1 MDKTTAERIA
11 KRFVA
16 LPLEQRRQV
25 LDKMS
30 ASGQSF
36 KLLPIAATRHEVARI
51 PLSYAQQRLMFLWQ
65 LEPTSAFYN
74 VPMAVRLE
82 GELDVAAMA
91 KALELLV
98 QRHET
103 LRTRLVMEEGECYQ
117 QILDQSPVALAQ
129 VKVAA
134 ADLDTLVRDELRRPF
149 DLFNEPLLRVKLFQ
163 VDPSHHVLTVCMHHI
178 ISDGWSS
185 ELMVQTFVSFY
196 DALVAGQ
203 PVNPEPLAIQYADYA
218 IWQRAWLEAGE
229 GERQLQYWQAQ
240 LGSEQPLLDL
250 PLDFPRP
257 AQPSY
262 QGAVVRADLPPAL
275 SSALR
280 SLAQSK
286 GQTVFM
292 VLLGALAVVLSR
304 YSGQDDIR
312 IGVPNAGRNRKDL
325 EGLIGFFINTQ
336 VLRVQVDEQAT
347 FDSLLEQVRQVVA
360 EAQSH
365 QELPF
370 EQLVDA
376 LAPERNL
383 SHNPLFQF
391 KLNQN
396 VAGEAAGSEQSKTLS
411 GLSVEEYPLSG
422 ADARF
427 DLAFDF
433 TDSGEQIQAYFTYA
447 TDLFKASTIERM
459 VGALHA
465 LLQRLVDTPSSRLLA
480 HTEGQRAL
488 LPGEQAEFPCE
499 DVLALWRQAVQG
511 AGERP
516 AVRAG
521 AQQLSYSELD
531 RQSNQLA
538 HHLQTLGVAPG
549 DLVALCQERSVEWV
563 ISLLA
568 VLKVGAAFLPL
579 DSAQPVERLAQL
591 VGDSGAVLLLQDP
604 QVALSGLEACPAMP
618 FDADAW
624 RHCPNSPLDTAVVPA
639 QPAYVIYTSG
649 STGQPKGVVVAHGT
663 LANYVQG
670 IEQRLQLPAGAS
682 MAMVSTVA
690 ADLGHTVLFGAL
702 AGGRL
707 LHLLSREHAFDP
719 DAFAGYMAE
728 HQVDV
733 LKIVPS
739 HLQGLLQAS
748 EPQKVLP
755 RQLLIVGGE
764 ACPWSLVEK
773 VAQLRPDCRL
783 VNHYGPTETT
793 VGILS
798 HEVTELE
805 PGTRTVP
812 VGKPLP
818 NSHVCLLDSALNPVA
833 ERVAGELYLGGKG
846 VAQGYLG
853 RPAMTAERFVPDP
866 TGQGTRLYRAGD
878 RARLQQGK
886 VEFLGRADEQVKIRG
901 YRVEPGEIGELLR
914 GLPGVQDAVVVPMA
928 LEGDPDRLQ
937 LLAYVVAP
945 ASSATELLSQ
955 LQARLP
961 DYMVPAHLVLLECL
975 PLTAN
980 GKLDKR
986 ALPKPEIASKAYV
999 APVGEIEEKLAAIWA
1014 DVLKLEQVG
1023 TGDNF
1028 FELGGDSILS
1038 LQIIAR
1044 AKRQGIKLSPKQLF
1058 EKQTIAALAQVAK
1071 LVQDKPKPAAVAT
1084 PEAGG
1089 AIALLPIQARF
1100 FDTAIEQR
1108 HHWNQAVLLTP
1119 LQRLQPKALDQALT
1133 TVLNEHEALRLSF
1146 TCNDRQWHV
1155 EPRRQAIEALLQ
1167 VVTLNQPSA
1176 LEAHATQIQA
1186 SLSLERGELVRA
1198 VLFELPG
1205 GQQRLLLAIHHLVVD
1220 GVSWRI
1226 LLEDLQSAYQQ
1237 ASQGQPIS
1245 LAGRSASCRQWAQ
1258 RLTEYARSDALLAER
1273 SYWLQALSEEDAQF
1287 PCDTPGAAATLREA
1301 AHASSRLDKAL
1312 THKLL
1317 KVAPAAY
1324 RTQVNDL
1331 LLTALARVLCQW
1343 SGQPAVSIQLE
1354 GHGREDLFDDLDLSR
1369 TVGWFTSLFPVRLS
1383 PQGSVGDSIKRI
1395 KQQLW
1400 QVPNK
1405 GIGYGVLRYLGDAEF
1420 ARQLAD
1426 VAQPRVTF
1434 NYLGQFD
1441 GSFSEDSGALFVP
1454 AGESAGRSQGEDAP
1468 LGNWLSV
1475 NGQVYD
1481 GELRLDWTYSRE
1493 MYRAETIQG
1502 LARAL
1507 EQALEEVI
1515 MHCLE
1520 DGAQGVT
1527 PADFPLA
1534 GLSQAQLDRLP
1545 VAARDIEDIYPLSP
1559 MQEGLLM
1566 HTLLEPGSGIYLMQ
1580 YCYQVDHAIDI
1591 DAFNQA
1597 WKTVIARHDVLR
1609 TSFCWDLG
1617 ERMVQ
1622 IVHRRTEPA
1631 LRVLDWRHLSPAEYE
1646 PALQAELEQEL
1657 QRGFAMDK
1665 EVPFRLRLIQL
1676 AADRFG
1682 FVFSNHHVLLDAWCR
1697 MGVVDEFFKV
1707 YQGLLG
1713 GQTVHLPTP
1722 PRYRDFIA
1730 WLQRWDRD
1738 ASRGFWRQELA
1749 GFERPTALPFDR
1761 APSREQAQGSVADQ
1775 LVYLSREQ
1783 SAQLAQRAQAAQ
1795 LTVNT
1800 LVQGAWALLLQR
1812 YSGDRD
1818 VLFGVTVAGR
1828 PVEFP
1833 EMQTTVGLFINSI
1846 PLRVKLPGAQA
1857 GLSAKA
1863 WLKSLLEYNLNLR
1876 EHEHLPLVDIQA
1888 CSEIGSGQA
1897 LFDSLFVFEN
1907 APVESSVGAQASSM
1921 KVKAGSSRTHTNYP
1935 ITVVVYPG
1943 EVLGLHLSYDQR
1955 LFDGDT
1961 IAVLLADFQA
1971 LLLALSE
1978 QLDADFHQVAARLQE
1993 QARVTP
1999 EALPQALQQGYARLF
2014 DATVARVPQ
2023 LPAARCSGRQW
2034 SYEELDVQASRL
2046 ALRLQAAGV
2055 GADGLVAVLGER
2067 DLSLLG
2073 MIVGVFKAGAGYL
2086 SLDPSLPLRRLSE
2099 VLGLSGAA
2107 LLVCDQRC
2115 APLAQALL
2123 AELDQPPALLVW
2135 EQVQTLASRAPLK
2148 PLPEAAGKLLAY
2160 VIFTSGST
2168 GVPKGVMVEQA
2179 GMLNNQLSKLPYL
2192 GLQEHDVIAQTAS
2205 QSFDICVWQLLTA
2218 ALRGCRVEIF
2228 PDAVAQDPQALLQQV
2243 EATGVT
2249 VLECVPAMIQA
2260 MLELPARALP
2270 NLRYLLTTGEA
2281 MPPALARRWRER
2293 YPQIELVNA
2302 YGPAECSDDVA
2313 LYRVLDDAPSVHLPI
2328 GTATDHNRLYVLND
2342 LLEPMPARATGE
2354 LHVAGVGVG
2363 RGYLGDPVRTALSF
2377 VPDPFSHSPGERL
2390 YRTGDLARVRADGQ
2404 VLEYVGRAD
2413 FQVKIRGYRIELGEI
2428 ESRLLAHEA
2437 VHSAVVVDVQVAGSK
2452 QLVAYWVP
2460 RQVSAQ
2466 AMELRAVLAEHLRS
2480 SLPGYMVPGLWVMLD
2495 SLPLT
2500 ANGKLDRKALPAPD
2514 ASTSQ
2519 QQYQAPVT
2527 AVQQQ
2532 LAQIWSEVLGVERIG
2547 LDDDFFELGGHSL
2560 LVVQV
2565 VARVGNQM
2573 NTEVSLRELF
2583 EQPTLAAF
2591 SEVVAAR
2598 QGHGE
2603 SIQDELAKSLAA
2615 LKRLT
2620 AEEIDELTL

>member
-1 MDKTTAERIA
+1 MDQTTAQRIA

-25 LDKMS
+25 LDKMT

-36 KLLPIAATRHEVARI
+36 RLLPIAASRHEVARI

-74 VPMAVRLE
+74 VPMAVRLH
-82 GELDVAAMA
+82 GQLDLVAMA
-91 KALELLV
+91 RALELLV

-103 LRTRLVMEEGECYQ
+103 LRTQLVMEEGECYQ
-117 QILDQSPVALAQ
+117 QVLEHSQ
-129 VKVAA
+129 VQLQCVEVAA
-134 ADLDTLVRDELRRPF
+134 SDLDAQVRDELRRPF
-149 DLFNEPLLRVKLFQ
+149 DLFGEPLLRVRLLR
-163 VDPSHHVLTVCMHHI
+163 VAGNEHVLTVCMHHI

-185 ELMVQTFVSFY
+185 ELMVQTFVSYY

-203 PVNPEPLAIQYADYA
+203 AVTHQPLPIQYADYA

-229 GERQLQYWQAQ
+229 GERQLKYWQAQ
-240 LGSEQPLLDL
+240 LGDEQPLLDL

-262 QGAVVRADLPPAL
+262 QGAVVRADLSAAL

-280 SLAQSK
+280 SLAQAK
-286 GQTVFM
+286 GQTLFM
-292 VLLGALAVVLSR
+292 VLLGALSVVLSR
-304 YSGQDDIR
+304 HSGQADIR

-336 VLRVQVDEQAT
+336 VMRVQVDEQST
-347 FDSLLEQVRQVVA
+347 FEGLLAQVRQVVA
-360 EAQSH
+360 DAQSH

-396 VAGEAAGSEQSKTLS
+396 VAGEAAGAEQRKTLS

-433 TDSGEQIQAYFTYA
+433 TDSAEGIQAYFTYA
-447 TDLFKASTIERM
+447 TDLFKASTVERM
-459 VGALHA
+459 TCALHE
-465 LLQRLVDTPSSRLLA
+465 LLQRVVEAPASRLLEHA
-480 HTEGQRAL
+480 GSVTSTLH
-488 LPGEQAEFPCE
+488 GERLGFPCQ
-499 DVLALWRQAVQG
+499 DFLGLWRQTLSTA
-511 AGERP
+511 AERP

-521 AQQLSYSELD
+521 DQQLSYAELD
-531 RQSNQLA
+531 RRSNQLA
-538 HHLQTLGVAPG
+538 RHLQSHGVAPG
-549 DLVALCQERSVEWV
+549 ALVALCQERSIEWLT
-563 ISLLA
+563 SLLA

-591 VGDSGAVLLLQDP
+591 VSDSRAVL
-604 QVALSGLEACPAMP
+604 VLSAPEVLPAGFDACPVLV
-618 FDADAW
+618 FDRAAWQHCADT
-624 RHCPNSPLDTAVVPA
+624 PLATVVTPA
-639 QPAYVIYTSG
+639 QAAYVIYTSG
-649 STGQPKGVVVAHGT
+649 STGQPKGVVVAHGM
-663 LANYVQG
+663 LANYLQG
-670 IEQRLQLPAGAS
+670 VVQRLQLPAEAS

-702 AGGRL
+702 ASGRL
-707 LHLLSREHAFDP
+707 LHLMSREHAFDP
-719 DAFAGYMAE
+719 DGFASYMAE

-748 EPQKVLP
+748 DPARVLP

-764 ACPWSLVEK
+764 ACPWSLLEK
-773 VAQLRPDCRL
+773 VRQLRPECRI

-798 HEVTELE
+798 HEVLALE
-805 PGTRTVP
+805 PGARSVP
-812 VGKPLP
+812 VGEPLA
-818 NSHVCLLDSALNPVA
+818 NSHVCLLDGGLNPVA
-833 ERVAGELYLGGKG
+833 ERVAGELYLGGQG

-853 RPAMTAERFVPDP
+853 RPGMTAERFVPDP
-866 TGQGTRLYRAGD
+866 SGNGMRLYRAGD
-878 RARLQQGK
+878 RARLDQGK
-886 VEFLGRADEQVKIRG
+886 VEFLGRADDQVKIRG
-901 YRVEPGEIGELLR
+901 YRVEPGEVGELLR
-914 GLPGVQDAVVVPMA
+914 GLPGVQDAVVLPLA
-928 LEGDPDRLQ
+928 LDSDPERLQ
-937 LLAYVVAP
+937 LVAYCVA
-945 ASSATELLSQ
+945 AEDQTGLLSQ

-961 DYMVPAHLVLLECL
+961 DYMVPAHVMLLERL

-986 ALPKPEIASKAYV
+986 ALPKPEIASKAYM

-1044 AKRQGIKLSPKQLF
+1044 AKRQGIKLTPKQLF

-1071 LVQDKPKPAAVAT
+1071 LIEAKPQAVAQ
-1084 PEAGG
+1084 PQEGG
-1089 AIALLPIQARF
+1089 AVALLPIQSRF
-1100 FDTAIEQR
+1100 FETAIEQR
-1108 HHWNQAVLLTP
+1108 HHWNQSVLLKP
-1119 LQRLQPKALDQALT
+1119 LQTLQPVALDQAL
-1133 TVLNEHEALRLSF
+1133 VALLGEHEALRLAF
-1146 TCNDRQWHV
+1146 TQHAGQWQA
-1155 EPRRQAIEALLQ
+1155 ETRRQPVEAVLQ
-1167 VVTLNQPSA
+1167 VVTLGTPAA
-1176 LEAHATQIQA
+1176 LESTA
-1186 SLSLERGELVRA
+1186 SEVQGSLDLARGELVKA

-1205 GQQRLLLAIHHLVVD
+1205 GQQRLLLAVHHLVVD
-1220 GVSWRI
+1220 GVSWRV
-1226 LLEDLQSAYQQ
+1226 LLDDLQLAYQQ
-1237 ASQGQPIS
+1237 ASQGQPII
-1245 LAGRSASCRQWAQ
+1245 LPARSASLRQWAQ
-1258 RLTEYARSDALLAER
+1258 QLNQHAHSAALLAER
-1273 SYWLQALSEEDAQF
+1273 DYWLQAAQPGSEL
-1287 PCDTPGAAATLREA
+1287 PCDNRQGRATLREA
-1301 AHASSRLDKAL
+1301 AHASTRLDKAL

-1343 SGQPAVSIQLE
+1343 SGQPSVSIQLE
-1354 GHGREDLFDDLDLSR
+1354 GHGREDLFEDLDLSR
-1369 TVGWFTSLFPVRLS
+1369 TVGWFTSLFPVQLA
-1383 PQGSVGDSIKRI
+1383 PQAGVGDSIKQI
-1395 KQQLW
+1395 KQQLA

-1405 GIGYGVLRYLGDAEF
+1405 GIGYGVLRYLGDADF
-1420 ARQLAD
+1420 ARQLA
-1426 VAQPRVTF
+1426 ALPQPRVTF

-1441 GSFSEDSGALFVP
+1441 ANFNEQAGALLVP
-1454 AGESAGRSQGEDAP
+1454 CAESAGRNQGEDAP
-1468 LGNWLSV
+1468 LGNWLSID
-1475 NGQVYD
+1475 GQVYA
-1481 GELRLDWTYSRE
+1481 GELRLGWTYSRE
-1493 MYRAETIQG
+1493 MYHEQTIQT
-1502 LARAL
+1502 LAMAF
-1507 EQALEEVI
+1507 EQALREVI
-1515 MHCLE
+1515 EHCL
-1520 DGAQGVT
+1520 DDDAQGVT
-1527 PADFPLA
+1527 PSDFPLA

-1566 HTLLEPGSGIYLMQ
+1566 HTLLEPGTGIYLMQ
-1580 YCYQVDHAIDI
+1580 YCYRVEHAIDI
-1591 DAFNQA
+1591 GAFNEA
-1597 WKTVIARHDVLR
+1597 WKAVIARHEVLR

-1631 LRVLDWRHLSPAEYE
+1631 LRVLDWRHLAEEQYE
-1646 PALQAELEQEL
+1646 EALQAELDAEL
-1657 QRGFAMDK
+1657 QQGFDMAR

-1676 AADRFG
+1676 GGERFG

-1707 YQGLLG
+1707 YQALTT
-1713 GQTVHLPTP
+1713 GQPVQLPTP

-1738 ASRGFWRQELA
+1738 ASRGFWRNQLA

-1761 APSREQAQGSVADQ
+1761 SAGREQGHGTVADQ
-1775 LVYLSREQ
+1775 LVYFSREQ
-1783 SAQLAQRAQAAQ
+1783 SAQVAQRAQAAQ

-1812 YSGDRD
+1812 YSGERD
-1818 VLFGVTVAGR
+1818 VVFGVTVAGR

-1846 PLRVKLPGAQA
+1846 PLRVKLPGAQ
-1857 GLSAKA
+1857 GGVSAKA

-1888 CSEIGSGQA
+1888 CSEVGSSQA

-1907 APVESSVGAQASSM
+1907 APVESSVGAQASTM

-1955 LFDGDT
+1955 LFDAQT

-1978 QLDADFHQVAARLQE
+1978 HLEADFHQLAAVLDDKRPVL
-1993 QARVTP
+1993 P
-1999 EALPQALQQGYARLF
+1999 EALPAAYEQGYARLF
-2014 DATVARVPQ
+2014 DATVQRAAQ
-2023 LPAARCSGRQW
+2023 LPAARCQGREW
-2034 SYEELDVQASRL
+2034 SYAQLDQQASRL
-2046 ALRLQAAGV
+2046 AGVLQGAGV
-2055 GADGLVAVLGER
+2055 SADHLVAVLGER

-2073 MIVGVFKAGAGYL
+2073 MVVGVFKAGGGYL
-2086 SLDPSLPLRRLSE
+2086 SLDPSLPVARLTD
-2099 VLGLSGAA
+2099 VLGLSRARV
-2107 LLVCDQRC
+2107 LVCDERC
-2115 APLAQALL
+2115 AGQAQALL
-2123 AELDQPPALLVW
+2123 EGLEQPPALLIW
-2135 EQVQTLASRAPLK
+2135 EQVQAQAATLQLRE
-2148 PLPEAAGKLLAY
+2148 LPRSAGKLLAY

-2179 GMLNNQLSKLPYL
+2179 GMLNNQLSKLPYFAL
-2192 GLQEHDVIAQTAS
+2192 GTDDVIAQTAS
-2205 QSFDICVWQLLTA
+2205 QSFDISVWQLLTA
-2218 ALRGCRVEIF
+2218 ALQGCRVEIF
-2228 PDAVAQDPQALLQQV
+2228 PDVIAQDPQALLQQV
-2243 EATGVT
+2243 EACGVT

-2260 MLELPARALP
+2260 MLELPARPLAS
-2270 NLRYLLTTGEA
+2270 LRYLLTTGEA
-2281 MPPALARRWRER
+2281 MAPALARRWRER

-2313 LYRVLDDAPSVHLPI
+2313 LYRVLDDAQSLHLPI
-2328 GTATDHNRLYVLND
+2328 GTATEHNRLHVLND

-2377 VPDPFSHSPGERL
+2377 VPDPFSSRPGERL
-2390 YRTGDLARVRADGQ
+2390 YRTGDLARLRGDGE

-2437 VHSAVVVDVQVAGSK
+2437 VHSAVVVDAQVAGGK

-2460 RQVSAQ
+2460 RQGTAQ
-2466 AMELRAVLAEHLRS
+2466 GAELRTQLAEHLRA
-2480 SLPGYMVPGLWVMLD
+2480 SLPGYMVPALWVMLD

-2514 ASTSQ
+2514 ASCAQ
-2519 QQYQAPVT
+2519 QQYQPPVT
-2527 AVQQQ
+2527 PVQQA
-2532 LAQIWSEVLGVERIG
+2532 LAQIWSEVLGVARIG

-2565 VARVGNQM
+2565 VAKVGQQM
-2573 NTEVSLRELF
+2573 ALEVSLRALF
-2583 EQPTLAAF
+2583 EQPTLRAF
-2591 SEVVAAR
+2591 SEVVEAL
-2598 QGHGE
+2598 QGAGA
-2603 SIQDELAKSLAA
+2603 SIQDELARSLEA
-2615 LKRLT
+2615 LKRLS
-2620 AEEIDELTL
+2620 AEEIDELI

>member
-11 KRFVA
+11 RRFVA

-25 LDKMS
+25 VEKMS
-30 ASGQSF
+30 AGGQSF
-36 KLLPIAATRHEVARI
+36 RLLPIVASRHDVARI

-74 VPMAVRLE
+74 VPMAVTLR
-82 GELDVAAMA
+82 GEIDVGAMA
-91 KALELLV
+91 RALELLV

-103 LRTRLVMEEGECYQ
+103 LRTRLVMDEGECYQ
-117 QILDQSPVALAQ
+117 QVLEQSPVVLECVEVQAH
-129 VKVAA
+129 
-134 ADLDTLVRDELRRPF
+134 DLDGAVRDELRRPF
-149 DLFNEPLLRVKLFQ
+149 DLFADPLLRVKLLR
-163 VDPSHHVLTVCMHHI
+163 VGATEHVLTVCMHHI

-203 PVNPEPLAIQYADYA
+203 APNPEALPIQYADYA

-229 GERQLQYWQAQ
+229 GERQLRYWQTQ
-240 LGSEQPLLDL
+240 LGDEQPLLDL

-280 SLAQSK
+280 SLAQAN
-286 GQTVFM
+286 GQTLFM

-304 YSGQDDIR
+304 HSGQHDIR

-336 VLRVQVDEQAT
+336 VMRVQVDEQAT
-347 FDSLLEQVRQVVA
+347 FSELFAQVRQVVA
-360 EAQSH
+360 DAQSH

-396 VAGEAAGSEQSKTLS
+396 VAGEAAGGEQRKTLS
-411 GLSVEEYPLSG
+411 GLQVEEYPLSG

-433 TDSGEQIQAYFTYA
+433 TDGGDGIQAYFTYA
-447 TDLFKASTIERM
+447 TDLFKASTVERL
-459 VGALHA
+459 VTALHA
-465 LLQRLVDTPSSRLLA
+465 LLQDMVAAPASRLLDCVGDA
-480 HTEGQRAL
+480 DAVLHGEAASFPCTDFLSLFRRAL
-488 LPGEQAEFPCE
+488 A
-499 DVLALWRQAVQG
+499 D
-511 AGERP
+511 AGECP
-516 AVRAG
+516 ALRAG
-521 AQQLSYSELD
+521 GEQLSYAQLD
-531 RQSNQLA
+531 QRSNQLA
-538 HHLQTLGVAPG
+538 HHLLALGVKPG
-549 DLVALCQERSVEWV
+549 AVVALCQERSIEWV
-563 ISLLA
+563 TGLLA

-591 VGDSGAVLLLQDP
+591 VTDSQAVLMVHDP
-604 QVALSGLEACPAMP
+604 KLALGGFAACPVLP
-618 FDADAW
+618 FDVAAW
-624 RHCPNSPLDTAVVPA
+624 RQCPTTPLAIEVCAA

-649 STGQPKGVVVAHGT
+649 STGQPKGVVVAHGM

-670 IEQRLQLPAGAS
+670 ILQRLQLPADAS

-702 AGGRL
+702 ASGRL
-707 LHLLSREHAFDP
+707 LHLMSREHAFDP
-719 DAFAGYMAE
+719 DAFASYMAE

-739 HLQGLLQAS
+739 HLQALLQAS
-748 EPQKVLP
+748 DAASVLP
-755 RQLLIVGGE
+755 RKLLIVGGE
-764 ACPWSLVEK
+764 ASPWSLVEK
-773 VAQLRPDCRL
+773 VRQLKPLCRM

-798 HEVTELE
+798 HEVGASE
-805 PGTRTVP
+805 PDLRCVP
-812 VGKPLP
+812 VGQPLA
-818 NSHVCLLDSALNPVA
+818 NSHVYLLDSGLNPVG
-833 ERVAGELYLGGKG
+833 ERVAGELYLGGQG

-853 RPAMTAERFVPDP
+853 RPGMTAERFVPDP
-866 TGQGTRLYRAGD
+866 HGDGTRVYRTGD
-878 RARLQQGK
+878 RARLAQGQ
-886 VEFLGRADEQVKIRG
+886 VEFLGRTDDQVKIRG
-901 YRVEPGEIGELLR
+901 YRVEPGEVGEVLR
-914 GLPGVQDAVVVPMA
+914 GLEGVREGVVLPLA
-928 LEGDPDRLQ
+928 LESDPARLQ
-937 LLAYVVAP
+937 LVGYCVTAPDVA
-945 ASSATELLSQ
+945 ASALLTQ
-955 LQARLP
+955 LQAQLP
-961 DYMVPAHLVLLECL
+961 DYMVPAHLVLLEQL

-986 ALPKPEIASKAYV
+986 ALPKPEVAGKAYV
-999 APVGEIEEKLAAIWA
+999 APVGEVEEKLAAIWA

-1023 TGDNF
+1023 STDNF
-1028 FELGGDSILS
+1028 FALGGDSILS

-1044 AKRQGIKLSPKQLF
+1044 AKRQGIKLTPKQLF
-1058 EKQTIAALAQVAK
+1058 EKQTVAALAQVAK
-1071 LVQDKPKPAAVAT
+1071 VIQDKPQTAVVQ
-1084 PEAGG
+1084 PEADGPLP
-1089 AIALLPIQARF
+1089 LLPIQARF
-1100 FDTAIEQR
+1100 FDTAIAQR
-1108 HHWNQAVLLTP
+1108 HHWNQSVLLKP
-1119 LQRLQPKALDQALT
+1119 LQTLQAQALDQALLAL
-1133 TVLNEHEALRLSF
+1133 VNEHEALRLAF
-1146 TCNDRQWHV
+1146 TEHAGKWQAA
-1155 EPRRQAIEALLQ
+1155 PRTTPVQALLQ
-1167 VVTLNQPSA
+1167 IVTLDSLAA
-1176 LEAHATQIQA
+1176 LETAANEVQA
-1186 SLSLERGELVRA
+1186 SLDLARGELFRA
-1198 VLFELPG
+1198 TLFELAD
-1205 GQQRLLLAIHHLVVD
+1205 GQQRLLLAVHHLVVD

-1226 LLEDLQSAYQQ
+1226 LLEDLQTAYQQ
-1237 ASQGQPIS
+1237 ASLGQAVS
-1245 LAGRSASCRQWAQ
+1245 LPSRSAPLRQWARQ
-1258 RLTEYARSDALLAER
+1258 LEEYARSENLQAER
-1273 SYWLQALSEEDAQF
+1273 DYWLQAAQQPAGEL
-1287 PCDTPGAAATLREA
+1287 PCDNPQGECNLRQA
-1301 AHASSRLDKAL
+1301 AHATTRLDKAL

-1331 LLTALARVLCQW
+1331 LLTALARALCDW
-1343 SGQPAVSIQLE
+1343 SGQPSVSIQLE

-1369 TVGWFTSLFPVRLS
+1369 TVGWFTSLFPVQLA
-1383 PQGSVGDSIKRI
+1383 PLPSVAASIKHI
-1395 KQQLW
+1395 KQQLAE
-1400 QVPNK
+1400 VPAK
-1405 GIGYGVLRYLGDAEF
+1405 GIGYGVLRYLGEAAF
-1420 ARQLAD
+1420 AQRLA
-1426 VAQPRVTF
+1426 ALPQPRVTF

-1441 GSFSEDSGALFVP
+1441 GSFSEQGGALFVP
-1454 AGESAGRSQGEDAP
+1454 ANESAGRSQGEDSP
-1468 LGNWLSV
+1468 LGNWLSI

-1481 GELRLDWTYSRE
+1481 GELRLDWTYSRDMFHE
-1493 MYRAETIQG
+1493 ATIEQ
-1502 LARAL
+1502 LASRYQ
-1507 EQALEEVI
+1507 QALREVI
-1515 MHCLE
+1515 EHCVE
-1520 DGAQGVT
+1520 PEAQGIT
-1527 PADFPLA
+1527 PSDFPLA
-1534 GLSQAQLDRLP
+1534 GLSQQQLDRLP

-1580 YCYQVDHAIDI
+1580 YCYRVDHAIDVG
-1591 DAFNQA
+1591 AFSEA
-1597 WKTVIARHDVLR
+1597 WKAVIARHDVLR

-1631 LRVLDWRHLSPAEYE
+1631 LRLLDWRHLAEDQYE
-1646 PALQAELEQEL
+1646 QALQAELEAEL
-1657 QRGFAMDK
+1657 RQGFDMAK
-1665 EVPFRLRLIQL
+1665 EVPFRLRLIL
-1676 AADRFG
+1676 LDADQFG

-1707 YQGLLG
+1707 YQSLTTGVPV
-1713 GQTVHLPTP
+1713 QLPTP

-1730 WLQRWDRD
+1730 LLQRWDRE
-1738 ASRGFWRQELA
+1738 ASRGFWRNELQ

-1761 APSREQAQGSVADQ
+1761 SASAEHNHATVADE
-1775 LVYLSREQ
+1775 LVYLTREQ
-1783 SAQLAQRAQAAQ
+1783 SAQVAQRAQAAQ

-1812 YSGDRD
+1812 YSGERD
-1818 VLFGVTVAGR
+1818 VVFGVTVAGR

-1833 EMQTTVGLFINSI
+1833 EMQATVGLFINSI
-1846 PLRVKLPGAQA
+1846 PLRVRLPGAEA
-1857 GLSAKA
+1857 GVTAKA
-1863 WLKSLLEYNLNLR
+1863 WLKSLFDHNLNLR

-1888 CSEIGSGQA
+1888 CSEVGSGQA

-1907 APVESSVGAQASSM
+1907 APVESSVGAQASTM

-1955 LFDGDT
+1955 LFDSAT
-1961 IAVLLADFQA
+1961 ISVLLADFQA

-1978 QLDADFHQVAARLQE
+1978 QLDADFHAVAAALPGSAPE
-1993 QARVTP
+1993 VPTALP
-1999 EALPQALQQGYARLF
+1999 EAYEQGYARLF
-2014 DATVARVPQ
+2014 DATVQRAGQ
-2023 LPAARCSGRQW
+2023 LPAAACQGREW
-2034 SYEELDVQASRL
+2034 SYAELDQRARRL
-2046 ALRLQAAGV
+2046 AGVLQGNGV
-2055 GADGLVAVLGER
+2055 SVDHLVAVLGER

-2073 MIVGVFKAGAGYL
+2073 MVVGVFQAGAGYL
-2086 SLDPSLPLRRLSE
+2086 SLDPSLPVARLADVLRLSQAR
-2099 VLGLSGAA
+2099 V
-2107 LLVCDQRC
+2107 LVCDEHC
-2115 APLAQALL
+2115 LGLAQAMLEGFN
-2123 AELDQPPALLVW
+2123 APPTLLVW
-2135 EQVQTLASRAPLK
+2135 EQVQAHAAPAQMLH
-2148 PLPEAAGKLLAY
+2148 LPINAAKLLAY

-2192 GLQEHDVIAQTAS
+2192 GLQGSDVIAQTAS
-2205 QSFDICVWQLLTA
+2205 QSFDISVWQMLTA
-2218 ALRGCRVEIF
+2218 ALCGCRVEIF

-2249 VLECVPAMIQA
+2249 ILECVPAMIQA
-2260 MLELPARALP
+2260 MLELPARRLP
-2270 NLRYLLTTGEA
+2270 RLRYLLTTGEA
-2281 MPPALARRWRER
+2281 MSPVLARRWRER
-2293 YPQIELVNA
+2293 YPQVELVNA

-2313 LYRVLDDAPSVHLPI
+2313 LYRVRDDARSVHLPI
-2328 GTATDHNRLYVLND
+2328 GTATEHNRLHVLND

-2377 VPDPFSHSPGERL
+2377 VPDPFASRPGERL
-2390 YRTGDLARVRADGQ
+2390 YRSGDLAHVCADGQ
-2404 VLEYVGRAD
+2404 TLEYVGRAD

-2428 ESRLLAHEA
+2428 ESRLLAHEG
-2437 VHSAVVVDVQVAGSK
+2437 VHSAVVVDAQVAGGK
-2452 QLVAYWVP
+2452 QLVAYWVA
-2460 RQVSAQ
+2460 RDASVAAAEMRSVLADY
-2466 AMELRAVLAEHLRS
+2466 LRA
-2480 SLPGYMVPGLWVMLD
+2480 SLPGYMVPALWVRLD

-2514 ASTSQ
+2514 ASTAQ
-2519 QQYQAPVT
+2519 QRYQAPET
-2527 AVQQQ
+2527 SLQQQ
-2532 LAQIWSEVLGVERIG
+2532 LAQVWSEVLGVERISLG
-2547 LDDDFFELGGHSL
+2547 DDFFELGGHSL

-2565 VARVGNQM
+2565 VARVGRELG
-2573 NTEVSLRELF
+2573 TEVSLRSLF
-2583 EQPTLAAF
+2583 EHPTLGAF
-2591 SEVVAAR
+2591 SEAVAAL
-2598 QGHGE
+2598 QGQGA

-2620 AEEIDELTL
+2620 AEEIDELTQ